1 MCVFAHWKIFF
12 SHGVSLRI
20 LLTNDDGV
28 HAPGL
33 WYAADALKNL
43 GEVIVAAPDREQSGI
58 GTAVSLHHP
67 IRVTEIAPHIPGILT
82 YAVEGTPSDAVILAQ
97 EKLLEGGVDI
107 VVSGINQGAN
117 LGRDVLISGTVA
129 AALQAYFRGTNAIA
143 ISVAALTEVPY
154 EPAARL
160 LQTLVASL
168 LESSLR
174 RPFLL
179 NVNLPK
185 KPLDEIEGIVVTSM
199 ADLVY
204 EDQVTEAD
212 DARRPYYWISRSR
225 PNTEFDEGTDLA
237 AIRSNQISITPL
249 QIGFS
254 KDNYDSKIH
263 AIATDLLGIMKSE
276 EIQALQGASDVS
288 PLTESSSWVE
298 RLKRQ
303 VRPIRTAMP
312 RVLCDDLEPTVS
324 FYQSLGFSV
333 DQEYKNKEEK
343 LVEVTLRKGGA
354 VVRYSLMH
362 SSSRN
367 ASPTSV
373 TSGVEIYFVVLNLDR
388 LYEEIKGLGIV
399 VEQEIESTD
408 SGGKEFVILDPNGHR
423 LVFAQPKFVG

>member
-1 MCVFAHWKIFF
+1 M
-12 SHGVSLRI
+12 RI

-33 WYAADALKNL
+33 WYAADALKDL
-43 GEVIVAAPDREQSGI
+43 GQIVVAAPDREQSGI

-97 EKLLEGGVDI
+97 EKLLEGEVDI

-129 AALQAYFRGTNAIA
+129 AALQAYFRGTNALA

-160 LQTLVASL
+160 LRILVPAL
-168 LESSLR
+168 LEHSVD

-185 KPLDEIEGIVVTSM
+185 KPLEDIQGIAVTNM

-212 DARRPYYWISRSR
+212 DSRRPYYWIARSR

-254 KDNYDSKIH
+254 KDNDDAKLH
-263 AIATDLLGIMKSE
+263 TIAGDLLEVMKSKE
-276 EIQALQGASDVS
+276 VQVPQEFADVS
-288 PLTESSSWVE
+288 PSTESRSWAE
-298 RLKRQ
+298 RLNRQ

-312 RVLCDDLEPTVS
+312 RVVCDDLETTVS

-354 VVRYSLMH
+354 VVRYSLMP
-362 SSSRN
+362 SSSQN
-367 ASPTSV
+367 AFPKSTPN
-373 TSGVEIYFVVLNLDR
+373 GVEIYFVVLNLER
-388 LYEEIKGLGIV
+388 LYEEIKGLGLV
-399 VEQEIESTD
+399 VEQEIEGVD

-423 LVFAQPKFVG
+423 LVFAQPKFAS